1 MQSYAAELNGITLVR
16 EHRRT
21 PAWVVA
27 IIYAD
32 AIMLH
37 VSRARVC
44 LYYSNLAAQQRTP
57 VFISIT
63 VRYSIIIDIVCRL
76 CRAYEIVAN
85 PMLFSNEVCFN
96 NRRKDERRRS
106 AVVKIERIRFAR
118 AKPILPTG
126 QFILSKKTLQIRAI
140 WYFDEN
146 ALVGLEICSK
156 MCFWDKIRFI
166 WKKLFDKWFKGI
178 ELSSRPK
185 IWNEIRFEC
194 FLCLVRWVTVSKLL
208 LS

>member
-57 VFISIT
+57 VFIWIT

-76 CRAYEIVAN
+76 CSAYEIVAN
-85 PMLFSNEVCFN
+85 PMFFLTRCVLIIRETREDVAQWKSREYALH
-96 NRRKDERRRS
+96 RRKY
-106 AVVKIERIRFAR
+106 RFYR
-118 AKPILPTG
+118 WSG
-126 QFILSKKTLQIRAI
+126 SFFIKKTL
-140 WYFDEN
+140 
-146 ALVGLEICSK
+146 
-156 MCFWDKIRFI
+156 
-166 WKKLFDKWFKGI
+166 
-178 ELSSRPK
+178 
-185 IWNEIRFEC
+185 
-194 FLCLVRWVTVSKLL
+194 
-208 LS
+208 